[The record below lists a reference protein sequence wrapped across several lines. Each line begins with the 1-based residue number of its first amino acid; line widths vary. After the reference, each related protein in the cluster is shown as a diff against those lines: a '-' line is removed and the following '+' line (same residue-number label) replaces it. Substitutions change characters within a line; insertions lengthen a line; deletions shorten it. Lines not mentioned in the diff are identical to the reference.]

1 MLWVSSDLLE
11 VNYWLIIILQL
22 VVPIIMPNNLGCIRI
37 IILLQ
42 ASSSHV
48 SENCS
53 STPAYLQVDE
63 EGIRR
68 VLDTLH
74 TGGEGSITQW
84 VHGEFI
90 VIFEAICSHFTHQA
104 HGEHF

>member
-37 IILLQ
+37 VILLQ

-53 STPAYLQVDE
+53 SMPVYSQVDE

-68 VLDTLH
+68 ALDTLQDWLSLCH
-74 TGGEGSITQW
+74 LFEEMPMEGLWS
-84 VHGEFI
+84 EL
-90 VIFEAICSHFTHQA
+90 
-104 HGEHF
+104 